1 MSDFLIVIHDHG
13 LTVGLRFLNWGMA
26 KEVQGLGNV
35 KSKIVYPILQKKKN
49 DYGNHLRQRAISD
62 NKLVK
67 LEHKVPM

>member
-49 DYGNHLRQRAISD
+49 YYEIKLKIHHRLRTKI
-62 NKLVK
+62 
-67 LEHKVPM
+67 